1 MKNPKTPA
9 RLPRKAPSNQTG
21 GTAWGKKLA
30 AEFSR
35 MVQSADMKMLILLN
49 FPYIIA
55 FYMVEKAAWLYRH
68 CNGDSVVDR
77 LMVLFMN
84 FGLAYKSV
92 LPSFHPFDLMVG
104 LVGAAALKAVIYFK
118 GKNAKKYRQGEEYG
132 SARWGNQKDI
142 EPFIDPVFEN
152 NVILTQTERLM
163 MSGRPKHPKYAR
175 NKNVI
180 VIGGSGSG
188 KTRFYVKPNLMQ
200 MPQKVSYV
208 VTDPKGT
215 IIIECGKML
224 SDAGYKIKVL
234 NTINFKK
241 SMRYNPFHYIRS
253 EKDILKLVNTI
264 IANTKGDGEKS
275 GEDFWIKAERLL
287 YCALIGYI
295 WYEAPEEEQN
305 FSTLLEFIN
314 ASEARE
320 DDETFKNAVDELFEE
335 LEQKKPE
342 HFAVRQYKKYKLAA
356 GVVCSKRLLNQAV
369 GKSLRTHNLK
379 PKKGAQVMR
388 KNEKITALYERLS
401 RDDFG
406 KDDDQQ
412 RESNSISNQK
422 AMLEEFAAR
431 QGFTNIVH
439 FTDDGISGTCFDR
452 PGFLAMMKEVEAGNV
467 EYLCIKDMSRMGR
480 DYLKVGQIME
490 ILRQRGV
497 RLIAI
502 NDGVDSARGDD
513 DFTPFRNI
521 MNEYYAR
528 DTSRKIRSTFQSK
541 GKSGKHL
548 TGTVIYGY
556 LWNEAR
562 DQWLVDPEAAEVVKR
577 IFAMT
582 IDGYGPYQI
591 ASKLKEEKILI
602 PSAYLAQHGE
612 GVNKNKTF
620 KDVYGWGSSTI
631 CNILEKRE
639 YLGHTINFKTRKHFK
654 DKKSHYVP
662 EDEWT
667 IFENTHEPIIDQ
679 QTFDLV
685 QKIRGNVRRYPD
697 GWGEA
702 APLTGLLYCADCGG
716 KMYVHRTN
724 NGKRISQYT
733 CSQYSKVPVGKLC
746 KTQHRIN
753 EDVVLSLVSE
763 MLKAIA
769 EYAKH
774 DRAEFVRVV
783 QEAQS
788 SQQTAEVRK
797 QRTRLATAKQ
807 RVSELEVLL
816 CKIYEDNILGKLSDS
831 RYATLDAQ
839 YEKEQSELTAEISV
853 LEKAIKSYEK
863 HEKDADRFI
872 ALIDKY
878 ENFDK
883 LTIAMLNEFIEK
895 ILVHERDRKG
905 SIQTTQE
912 VEIYFNFVGR
922 FVPPAFGEVELT
934 PEELEEIRKR
944 EERKDRLH
952 QNYLKRKASGAQKR
966 YEDKIK
972 ERKKAEIEAK
982 KAAIRAE
989 DIAKGVF
996 VPVSSLPQR
1005 EPMKGVQTA

>member
-1 MKNPKTPA
+1 MNKKKFTKLLA
-9 RLPRKAPSNQTG
+9 LYLPYLVIG
-21 GTAWGKKLA
+21 LA
-30 AEFSR
+30 ATNLGEAWRLAEGKELGDKIVSL
-35 MVQSADMKMLILLN
+35 MGTLPA
-49 FPYIIA
+49 A
-55 FYMVEKAAWLYRH
+55 FA
-68 CNGDSVVDR
+68 NP
-77 LMVLFMN
+77 
-84 FGLAYKSV
+84 
-92 LPSFHPFDLMVG
+92 LPSLHPLDI
-104 LVGAAALKAVIYFK
+104 LVGICCGAGLRLAVYLKS
-118 GKNAKKYRQGEEYG
+118 KNAKKYRHGMEYG
-132 SARWGNQKDI
+132 SARWGTPADI
-142 EPFIDPVFEN
+142 APFMAPKFEDN
-152 NVILTQTERLM
+152 IILTKTERLM
-163 MSGRPKHPKYAR
+163 MSNRPPDPKNAR
-175 NKNVI
+175 NKNVL
-180 VIGGSGSG
+180 VVGGSGSG
-188 KTRFYVKPNLMQ
+188 KTRYFIKPNLLQ
-200 MPQKVSYV
+200 CTSKSHPVSFV
-208 VTDPKGT
+208 VTDPKGGL
-215 IIIECGKML
+215 IQECGLALLKN
-224 SDAGYKIKVL
+224 GYKIRTM
-234 NTINFKK
+234 NTINFHK
-241 SMRYNPFHYIRS
+241 SMRYNPFAYIHE
-253 EKDILKLVNTI
+253 EKDILKLVTTLMT
-264 IANTKGDGEKS
+264 NTKGEGQGGDP
-275 GEDFWIKAERLL
+275 FWDKAERLL
-287 YCALIGYI
+287 LTALIAYLH
-295 WYEAPEEEQN
+295 YEAPAEEQN
-305 FSTLLEFIN
+305 FATLLEMLN
-314 ASEARE
+314 TMQVSEE
-320 DDETFKNAVDELFEE
+320 DEDYQNPVDLLFED
-335 LEQKKPE
+335 LAKKKPNS
-342 HFAVRQYKKYKLAA
+342 FAGRQYKLYKLAA

-369 GKSLRTHNLK
+369 WKSLRTHNLK

-562 DQWLVDPEAAEVVKR
+562 DQWLVDPEAADVVKR

-582 IDGYGPYQI
+582 IEGYGPYQI

-620 KDVYGWGSSTI
+620 KDVYSWGSSTI

-667 IFENTHEPIIDQ
+667 IFENTHEAIIDQ

-733 CSQYSKVPVGKLC
+733 CSQYIKVPCGTLC

-853 LEKAIKSYEK
+853 LEKAVKSYEK

-952 QNYLKRKASGAQKR
+952 QNYLKRKANGKQKE
-966 YEDKIK
+966 YE
-972 ERKKAEIEAK
+972 ERTKAKKKAEIEARK
-982 KAAIRAE
+982 QAIRTE
-989 DIAKGVF
+989 DIARGVF
-996 VPVSSLPQR
+996 IPVSSLPQLGPR
-1005 EPMKGVQTA
+1005 KGA